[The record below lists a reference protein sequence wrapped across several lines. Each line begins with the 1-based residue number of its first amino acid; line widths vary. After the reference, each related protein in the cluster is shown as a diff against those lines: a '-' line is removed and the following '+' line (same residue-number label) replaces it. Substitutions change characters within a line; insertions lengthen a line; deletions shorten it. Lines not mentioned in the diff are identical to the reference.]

1 VQPSTVAVTLGT
13 HSPALNNAFVA
24 SSASVVGQVKIG
36 KGSSVWYGA
45 VLRGDVNTITIGDG
59 TSIGDRAMIHCN
71 GGLAGDYPTRI
82 GNYAVIGAGAII
94 HGATLED
101 ESFVGAGAQVMD
113 AAVVQKHGMVQAG
126 SVVGS
131 GKVIKSGQLWGGV
144 PAAYIR
150 DLSVEEKQSISAGA
164 AANAEWAII
173 HATEGSKTWETIR
186 DELDDFEQ
194 ESNRAPYYYRRLS
207 EEAKSFKLG
216 EIENHQVPG
225 RVFDSEIIAR
235 PVQP

>member
-1 VQPSTVAVTLGT
+1 V
-13 HSPALNNAFVA
+13 LNNAFVA
-24 SSASVVGQVKIG
+24 SSASVIGKVRIG

-45 VLRGDVNTITIGDG
+45 VVRGDVNTITIGEG
-59 TSIGDRAMIHCN
+59 VTIGDRAMIHCS
-71 GGLAGDYPTRI
+71 GIAGNNPTVI
-82 GNYAVIGAGAII
+82 GNHAVVGAGAII

-101 ESFVGAGAQVMD
+101 ESLVGAGAQVLD
-113 AAVVQKHGMVQAG
+113 TAKVQKHGMVQAG
-126 SVVGS
+126 SIVGS
-131 GKVIKSGQLWGGV
+131 GKIVKSGQLWGGI

-164 AANAEWAII
+164 ATNAEWATV

-186 DELDDFEQ
+186 DEADDFEQ
-194 ESNRAPYYYRRLS
+194 ESERAPYYYQRLS

-235 PVQP
+235 SAQP